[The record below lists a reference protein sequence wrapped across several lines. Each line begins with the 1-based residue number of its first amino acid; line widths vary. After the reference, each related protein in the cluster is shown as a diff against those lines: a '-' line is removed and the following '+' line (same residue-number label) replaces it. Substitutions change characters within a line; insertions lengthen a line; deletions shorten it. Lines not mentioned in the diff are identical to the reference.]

1 MDERMTGVMETFR
14 DGAVISVEIALYQN
28 LTDFALQQTP
38 VPMWLRATMQAV
50 VGIGF
55 GALAGAYTKPGTLAR
70 TAAVGLIGAG
80 MVSGIRTSVDAL
92 VQAWAASRFLSSAEQ
107 AAAPGTS
114 TTAPTAGLPMDSNNV
129 LPLRG
134 NRQTVPAA
142 RAA

>member
-1 MDERMTGVMETFR
+1 MEQRMTGVMETFR

-38 VPMWLRATMQAV
+38 VPMWLRATLQAV

-55 GALAGAYTKPGTLAR
+55 GALAGAYTQPGTLAR

-107 AAAPGTS
+107 AAAPPG
-114 TTAPTAGLPMDSNNV
+114 AGAGLPMGNEGDFANV
-129 LPLRG
+129 FPMR